1 METSSLAGLVVA
13 ISVATERIVEII
25 KGFFPFLNQ
34 QSTDAAIEGRRKAII
49 QLLAATSGVGTI
61 LLVAPMFPANNFT
74 DNWLGKI
81 ALGLIAS
88 GGSGFWNSIQGY
100 VAQAKEVKKA
110 EVEEVKTR
118 TTEQINYQRSR
129 K

>member
-13 ISVATERIVEII
+13 ISIATERIVEII
-25 KGFFPFLNQ
+25 KGFFPFLSH
-34 QSTDAAIEGRRKAII
+34 QSTDTAVEGRRRATI
-49 QLLAATSGVGTI
+49 QLLAAMSGVGTVF
-61 LLVAPMFPANNFT
+61 LVAPMFPVNSLT
-74 DNWLGKI
+74 DNWLGKA

-100 VAQAKEVKKA
+100 VQQAKEVKKA

-118 TTEQINYQRSR
+118 TDEQ
-129 K
+129 KGD

>member
-13 ISVATERIVEII
+13 ISIATERIVEII
-25 KGFFPFLNQ
+25 KGFFPFLSQ
-34 QSTDAAIEGRRKAII
+34 QSTDTAVEGRRRATI
-49 QLLAATSGVGTI
+49 QLLAAMSGVGTVF
-61 LLVAPMFPANNFT
+61 LVAPMFPVNSLT
-74 DNWLGKI
+74 DNWLGKA

-100 VAQAKEVKKA
+100 VQQAKEVKKA

-118 TTEQINYQRSR
+118 TDEQ
-129 K
+129 KGD